1 MYFCQH
7 KGGNIPNKRS
17 SEGIKVNHKGF
28 LSQKY
33 SRTIVASSEV
43 CVWCCDTGLVSAQ
56 WRECGS
62 FGGAALSNMQGG
74 QWDTK
79 HWPADWCK
87 ATPRPFKR
95 TTPLRGRR
103 TQCLRRAVES
113 MVRRQR
119 IGERWMGIKGGCQ
132 HPRHPPLLLVPP
144 LRSWLVQPH
153 WLGHCALTRWHTSTL
168 PHCHHT
174 FTLDRSQHQNI
185 TKPHLPR
192 SQIRM
197 EGSWTISRKLPM
209 ALSRLQC
216 EQLVW

>member
-1 MYFCQH
+1 
-7 KGGNIPNKRS
+7 
-17 SEGIKVNHKGF
+17 
-28 LSQKY
+28 
-33 SRTIVASSEV
+33 
-43 CVWCCDTGLVSAQ
+43 
-56 WRECGS
+56 
-62 FGGAALSNMQGG
+62 MQGG

-153 WLGHCALTRWHTSTL
+153 WLGHCALTRWRTAHYHTAITL
-168 PHCHHT
+168 SHWIAASIRISQSHTCLALRSGWRVLEQYQENFQWHYHDSNVSNLFGNLATLSLKWPLSFIRPLQIFSKGPPRAYWFYHQVHHRCQDSLHCIIW
-174 FTLDRSQHQNI
+174 L
-185 TKPHLPR
+185 
-192 SQIRM
+192 
-197 EGSWTISRKLPM
+197 
-209 ALSRLQC
+209 LQMI
-216 EQLVW
+216 VS